1 MLYVNDSAMPKA
13 KNQYVCWMD
22 IMGTKGK
29 MENSVNTCAIFIFK
43 FHTAILAAI
52 KKGCQIK
59 PYPVMDGV
67 YITSDSIVDLQKAVA
82 HIYSELGELFINEKN
97 FHHKFLVKASVAYGP
112 VIHGSEISKDVSREF
127 ADAEEYKQAMLLGLP
142 MIQANVGEQSAPP
155 FGVFIHESARAF
167 CKDGEEPFGFR
178 WWKWFLTQPAQQW
191 DKDRIKSLAAAVDTY
206 FSNCEELN
214 MSLDYPL
221 EKIKA
226 HRKAAK
232 EYFADINDAEES
244 KDFSSLPAER

>member
-1 MLYVNDSAMPKA
+1 MPGCE
-13 KNQYVCWMD
+13 NQV
-22 IMGTKGK
+22 
-29 MENSVNTCAIFIFK
+29 SPIFSCR
-43 FHTAILAAI
+43 TPVLQLPYASNGLILSYW
-52 KKGCQIK
+52 K
-59 PYPVMDGV
+59 
-67 YITSDSIVDLQKAVA
+67 L
-82 HIYSELGELFINEKN
+82 
-97 FHHKFLVKASVAYGP
+97 
-112 VIHGSEISKDVSREF
+112 
-127 ADAEEYKQAMLLGLP
+127 
-142 MIQANVGEQSAPP
+142 P

-244 KDFSSLPAER
+244 KAFSSLPAER